1 MVLSRNILDK
11 WESSLFFASPLY
23 AYLMPLIRKGKVT
36 VIRRAV
42 AGAAVWE
49 GSAVEFGWRIRNV
62 FREIGCVLDR
72 MCNTV

>member
-1 MVLSRNILDK
+1 M
-11 WESSLFFASPLY
+11 
-23 AYLMPLIRKGKVT
+23 YLTPLIRKGKVT

-49 GSAVEFGWRIRNV
+49 GSALEFGWRIRNV

>member
-1 MVLSRNILDK
+1 MLNRNILDK
-11 WESSLFFASPLY
+11 WEFSLFFTSPLSEY
-23 AYLMPLIRKGKVT
+23 VVPLIRKEKVT

-42 AGAAVWE
+42 ARAVVWE